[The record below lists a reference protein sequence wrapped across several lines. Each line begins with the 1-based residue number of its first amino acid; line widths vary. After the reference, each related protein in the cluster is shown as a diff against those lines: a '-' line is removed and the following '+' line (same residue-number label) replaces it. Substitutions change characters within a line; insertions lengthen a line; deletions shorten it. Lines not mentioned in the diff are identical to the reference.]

1 MLSLARALLVLVLG
15 ACATHDARHARSLA
29 ARAACGDDG
38 LAVFGF
44 PRHETQCTDDVAALG
59 DGCYAVVTPSATAL
73 VECVAAAPDG
83 HVMCL
88 QDPRPRPALFAG
100 DPVRIE
106 TWVWQR
112 GQPAIAKVAMGRCR
126 PRFAAWTAR
135 HEAPVPAPELA
146 ISDWY
151 SPTGWALPPAPAIRF
166 TPPIDRGAL
175 QALMPAGALEI
186 EVCPVAA
193 PPGIAVTRVPV
204 PLAAGLAPAVVDAL
218 VRWGR
223 PLQSC
228 RSIVVGFVGAHL
240 T

>member
-1 MLSLARALLVLVLG
+1 MRARSLSVFVLILG
-15 ACATHDARHARSLA
+15 ACATNDARHARSLA

-38 LAVFGF
+38 VAVFGF

-59 DGCYAVVTPSATAL
+59 DGCYAVGTPQATAL
-73 VECVAAAPDG
+73 VECAAGAPDG

-100 DPVRIE
+100 APGQIE

-112 GQPAIAKVAMGRCR
+112 GEAAVAKVTMGRCR
-126 PRFAAWTAR
+126 SRFAAWTAR
-135 HEAPVPAPELA
+135 HEAPVPAPELVV
-146 ISDWY
+146 SDWY
-151 SPTGWALPPAPAIRF
+151 SPTGWALPPTPTVRF
-166 TPPIDRGAL
+166 TPPIERAAL
-175 QALMPAGALEI
+175 QALAPTGALEI

-218 VRWGR
+218 ASWAR
-223 PLQSC
+223 PLRSC
-228 RSIVVGFVGAHL
+228 RPIVVALVAA

>member
-1 MLSLARALLVLVLG
+1 MRWPWLLLLAS
-15 ACATHDARHARSLA
+15 CATHDVRHAETLA
-29 ARAACGDDG
+29 ARAACADG
-38 LAVFGF
+38 LAIFGF
-44 PRHETQCTDDVAALG
+44 PRHETRCADEVATLG
-59 DGCYAVVTPSATAL
+59 DGCYAVATPQATAL

-100 DPVRIE
+100 DPGRIE

-112 GQPAIAKVAMGRCR
+112 GEPEVAKVTMGRCR
-126 PRFAAWTAR
+126 PRFSAWTAR
-135 HEAPVPAPELA
+135 HEAPVPAPELVVG
-146 ISDWY
+146 DWY
-151 SPTGWALPPAPAIRF
+151 SPTGWALPPAPTVRF
-166 TPPIDRGAL
+166 TPPIDRAAL
-175 QALMPAGALEI
+175 QALAPSGTLEI

-218 VRWGR
+218 VRGGW
-223 PLQSC
+223 PLRSC
-228 RSIVVGFVGAHL
+228 RSIVVAFVGAHA

>member
-1 MLSLARALLVLVLG
+1 MRARSLSVLVLILG
-15 ACATHDARHARSLA
+15 ACATNDARHARSLA

-38 LAVFGF
+38 VAVFGF

-59 DGCYAVVTPSATAL
+59 DGCYAVGTPQATAL
-73 VECVAAAPDG
+73 VECAAGAPDG

-100 DPVRIE
+100 DPAQID

-112 GQPAIAKVAMGRCR
+112 GEPAVAKVTMGRCR

-135 HEAPVPAPELA
+135 HEAPVPAPELEV
-146 ISDWY
+146 SGWY
-151 SPTGWALPPAPAIRF
+151 SREGWALPPAPPTRF
-166 TPPIDRGAL
+166 TPSIDREAL
-175 QALMPAGALEI
+175 RALAPSGALEI

-204 PLAAGLAPAVVDAL
+204 PLAAGLAPAVVDAF

-223 PLQSC
+223 PLRSC
-228 RSIVVGFVGAHL
+228 RPIIVTFVGAHL

>member
-1 MLSLARALLVLVLG
+1 MRARSLSVLILIHG
-15 ACATHDARHARSLA
+15 ACATHDALHARSLA

-59 DGCYAVVTPSATAL
+59 DGCYAVATSSATAL

-100 DPVRIE
+100 DPGQIE

-112 GQPAIAKVAMGRCR
+112 GQPEVAKVTMGRCR
-126 PRFAAWTAR
+126 PRFAAWSAR
-135 HEAPVPAPELA
+135 HEAPVPAPEL
-146 ISDWY
+146 
-151 SPTGWALPPAPAIRF
+151 TVGGWFSREGWNLPPIPTVRF
-166 TPPIDRGAL
+166 TPPVDLAVL
-175 QALMPAGALEI
+175 QALAPAGFLEI

-204 PLAAGLAPAVVDAL
+204 PLAAGLAPPVVDAL

-223 PLQSC
+223 PLRSC
-228 RSIVVGFVGAHL
+228 RSIVVAFVGAHL